1 MDIFFADPN
10 EFHLPPNEV
19 HILVLK
25 ATPLDERR
33 VRVYLE
39 IDPSQKRPSADLLIQ
54 DEQGNSLASASIIE
68 SMHRKM
74 EIVMHVPSAYLRSA
88 KPGSAY
94 SLQVNLFF
102 ATLPEPGEGPDAPT
116 EPGPIERMDADQAK
130 VIFNLP

>member
-10 EFHLPPNEV
+10 EVPLPPSEV
-19 HILVLK
+19 HIRELK

-74 EIVMHVPSAYLRSA
+74 EIVMHVRGA
-88 KPGSAY
+88 KPGSDCV
-94 SLQVNLFF
+94 LQAHLFF
-102 ATLPEPGEGPDAPT
+102 ATLPEPGKGPDAPAD
-116 EPGPIERMDADQAK
+116 PGPIERMDADQAK
-130 VIFNLP
+130 ITFKLL

>member
-10 EFHLPPNEV
+10 EIPLPPNEV
-19 HILVLK
+19 HIRELK

-39 IDPSQKRPSADLLIQ
+39 IDPSQKRPNADLLIQ

-68 SMHRKM
+68 SMQRKM
-74 EIVMHVPSAYLRSA
+74 EIVMHLPGAYLRSA
-88 KPGSAY
+88 QPGSAC
-94 SLQVNLFF
+94 SLQAKLFF
-102 ATLPEPGEGPDAPT
+102 ATLPEPGESPDAPG

-130 VIFNLP
+130 IIFHLP